1 MCIVGRLCLPCPMCA
16 HVCSASAKACMD
28 TDIFNLGRC
37 LPRRT
42 SGNAAVNQQS
52 QFRLPLSLAGA
63 HATHADQEAVTAGR
77 AAPALQH
84 LQRLLG
90 QNRKKTTQQ
99 AALSSCWKQLF
110 LRPPGALLPRGA
122 APRPH
127 ATPWTQAALS
137 PKRGGCVDSPLCHA
151 EPARAKTHPPLLC
164 NCQYASVERNESTH
178 CYAPCVIAMN
188 SNEDKHT

>member
-1 MCIVGRLCLPCPMCA
+1 MLGELCLPCPMGA
-16 HVCSASAKACMD
+16 HICSASANARMD
-28 TDIFNLGRC
+28 TDMFNLGRC

-77 AAPALQH
+77 GAPAFQH

-90 QNRKKTTQQ
+90 HTRKKTTQQ
-99 AALSSCWKQLF
+99 AALSRCWKQLF

-127 ATPWTQAALS
+127 ATPWAQAALY
-137 PKRGGCVDSPLCHA
+137 PKQRTAWAARSVMRNRHA
-151 EPARAKTHPPLLC
+151 PGSIRL
-164 NCQYASVERNESTH
+164 
-178 CYAPCVIAMN
+178 CYAIVNMLLSKETNVHIAMRHA
-188 SNEDKHT
+188 SLQ